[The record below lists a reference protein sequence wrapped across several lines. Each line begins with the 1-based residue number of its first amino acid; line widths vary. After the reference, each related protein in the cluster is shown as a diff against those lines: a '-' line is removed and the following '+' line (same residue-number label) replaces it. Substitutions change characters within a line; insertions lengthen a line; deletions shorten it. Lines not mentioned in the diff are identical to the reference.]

1 MRMKIDAKGLNY
13 RELNERIHD
22 AVAQGVKEIDLVNV
36 LGQRYIGTGLDREV
50 TLNIYGT
57 PGSDLGAFMDG
68 PRINVFGSGQDDIG
82 NTMNGGIIAIHGD
95 AGNVVGLSMRTGKIF
110 VKGSVG
116 YRVGIHM
123 KAYKDQCPVIVVGG
137 KAGDFLGEYMAGG
150 KLIVLGIFKKEKD
163 PVAGRYI
170 ATGMHGGAIYIRGG
184 VNKNQLGRD
193 VAVEEVGDEEKTVIK
208 SDIEAFCRYFGV
220 TEIDDILSSPFIKL
234 SPRSSR
240 PYGRLYAY

>member
-1 MRMKIDAKGLNY
+1 MKIDAKGLNY

-22 AVAQGVKEIDLVNV
+22 AVSKGVDEIDLVNV

-68 PRINVFGSGQDDIG
+68 PKINVFGSGQDDIG
-82 NTMNGGIIAIHGD
+82 NTMNSGSIVIHGD

-116 YRVGIHM
+116 YRAGIHM
-123 KAYKDQCPVIVVGG
+123 KAYQDQCPVMVVGG

-150 KLIVLGIFKKEKD
+150 KLILLGIFKKEKD
-163 PVAGRYI
+163 QVAGRYI
-170 ATGMHGGAIYIRGG
+170 ATGMHGGVIYIRGG
-184 VNKNQLGRD
+184 VNKNQVGRD
-193 VAVEEVGDEEKTVIK
+193 VAVEEVTDEEKAEIRGE
-208 SDIEAFCRYFGV
+208 IEEFCRHFGI
-220 TEIDDILSSPFIKL
+220 TRIDDIMASPFVRL
-234 SPRSSR
+234 SPKSSR
-240 PYGRLYAY
+240 PYGKLYAY

>member
-1 MRMKIDAKGLNY
+1 MNS
-13 RELNERIHD
+13 
-22 AVAQGVKEIDLVNV
+22 
-36 LGQRYIGTGLDREV
+36 GT
-50 TLNIYGT
+50 
-57 PGSDLGAFMDG
+57 
-68 PRINVFGSGQDDIG
+68 
-82 NTMNGGIIAIHGD
+82 IAIHGD

-170 ATGMHGGAIYIRGG
+170 ATGMHGGTIYIRGG

-193 VAVEEVGDEEKTVIK
+193 VAVEEVGDEEKTIIK

-220 TEIDDILSSPFIKL
+220 TEIDDILSSSFIKL